1 MDNSKENLEYFC
13 ILSGGGIRGT
23 AYIGVFRA
31 LEKIGVNIKGLA
43 GASVGAIFASFY
55 AIGYTIDEIEEI
67 FLNVN
72 YENFRDINLSLNKG
86 FGLWKGD
93 NIQNWI
99 KESIE
104 KKFYGE
110 NYEKEANLPVKFK
123 DLEKDLIIIATDIS
137 TGCYKEFS
145 KQATPDEAVATAI
158 RASISLPGIFKPTW
172 INENC
177 IIDGDIIRGLPFW
190 SFSENLNPENTRIL
204 EFRLEGSHSKKDIK
218 TTIGY
223 LNAVINTASNI
234 STDFIMNQYSQNDKY
249 DYIKIDS
256 KNTMPIDFSIKND
269 KKLEL
274 SQIGFDTTLEYFR
287 NPLKEKK
294 IKLVL
299 LYQEF
304 LEEFTNIRN
313 SIKKQKMTNL
323 KLSINK
329 TLILI
334 MKNKHLV
341 ENSLN
346 NQCMSVL
353 EETSSNIT
361 VSKFFKRTVLK
372 NQGQLIQNLE
382 KILLDILN
390 KQIELKQHLNI
401 LGEILL

>member
-1 MDNSKENLEYFC
+1 
-13 ILSGGGIRGT
+13 
-23 AYIGVFRA
+23 
-31 LEKIGVNIKGLA
+31 
-43 GASVGAIFASFY
+43 
-55 AIGYTIDEIEEI
+55 
-67 FLNVN
+67 
-72 YENFRDINLSLNKG
+72 
-86 FGLWKGD
+86 
-93 NIQNWI
+93 
-99 KESIE
+99 
-104 KKFYGE
+104 
-110 NYEKEANLPVKFK
+110 
-123 DLEKDLIIIATDIS
+123 
-137 TGCYKEFS
+137 
-145 KQATPDEAVATAI
+145 
-158 RASISLPGIFKPTW
+158 
-172 INENC
+172 
-177 IIDGDIIRGLPFW
+177 
-190 SFSENLNPENTRIL
+190 
-204 EFRLEGSHSKKDIK
+204 
-218 TTIGY
+218 
-223 LNAVINTASNI
+223 
-234 STDFIMNQYSQNDKY
+234 MNQYSQNDKY